1 MVCKYYLLAANY
13 SSVKNDLKN
22 KGLLTTNKLK
32 EQIELFKLTSII
44 DYCESFNQTLDEKEI
59 EAFREKISVI
69 YKRETNILALLTE
82 FESERKDFPNC
93 EAVMTLIVLINKQV
107 NLLRLGLP
115 VLPVFTSEDYAEGER
130 TESLERVIQNVVL
143 PYFAR

>member
-22 KGLLTTNKLK
+22 KGLLKPNKLK
-32 EQIELFKLTSII
+32 EQFELFRLTSII
-44 DYCESFNQTLDEKEI
+44 DCCDNQTLDDKEI

-115 VLPVFTSEDYAEGER
+115 VLPVFTSEDHAEGER